1 VRIEIAD
8 LRHAG
13 LGVGQIAVRV
23 GGAPSTIS
31 LGLRRN
37 VAAAGNRRSRRTA
50 APGKAP
56 SSARAATLVERHG
69 LSCASRRVRLA
80 ATGRDWQAPGDLGN
94 R

>member
-37 VAAAGNRRSRRTA
+37 VAAAGDRRSRRTA

-56 SSARAATLVERHG
+56 SSARAATLGGAARVELRFA
-69 LSCASRRVRLA
+69 AS
-80 ATGRDWQAPGDLGN
+80 APGGN
-94 R
+94 RA